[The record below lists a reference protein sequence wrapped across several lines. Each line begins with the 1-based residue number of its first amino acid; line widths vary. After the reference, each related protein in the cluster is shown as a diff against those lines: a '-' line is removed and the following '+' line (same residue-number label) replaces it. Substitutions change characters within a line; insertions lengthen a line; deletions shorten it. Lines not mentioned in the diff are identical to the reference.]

1 MKKRENEKKN
11 QEGNL
16 VILCQVRLLS
26 LEYHEIISIHEKEVI
41 IIYEIR
47 IVLKSFASTTICI
60 KVRIEVR
67 VMAQVHTYLIMLYV
81 M

>member
-16 VILCQVRLLS
+16 VILCQVRLPS